1 MKSTITSKG
10 QITIPIKIRR
20 KLNLKP
26 GQVLEFDEKAAFLK
40 AIKVFDSQE
49 MYKVIGC
56 CKKANRRTGKQWLDE
71 TRGAVELPPEKDAN
85 RD

>member
-20 KLNLKP
+20 RLNLKP
-26 GQVLEFDEKAAFLK
+26 GQVLEFDEKAAYLK
-40 AIKVFDSQE
+40 ATKVFDSRK

-56 CKKANRRTGKQWLDE
+56 CRKANRRTGKQWLEE
-71 TRGAVELPPEKDAN
+71 TRGPVELTPEEDAK

>member
-26 GQVLEFDEKAAFLK
+26 GQVLEWVTLHR
-40 AIKVFDSQE
+40 QE
-49 MYKVIGC
+49 L
-56 CKKANRRTGKQWLDE
+56 LD
-71 TRGAVELPPEKDAN
+71 D
-85 RD
+85 